1 MATVWAGRDE
11 LLGRRVAVKCLDPV
25 LARDEAIRDRFR
37 HEAVAAAGLSH
48 PFVVT
53 TFDAGEDDGTAFI
66 VMELVEGE
74 SLRQLLDH
82 QGVLDPGPAAAIG
95 AAVADALE
103 YAHRQGIVHR
113 DVKPANVLLAA
124 NGGVKV
130 TDFGIAKAI
139 GADDLTRTGT
149 LIGTARYLAPEQ
161 VQGQPAGPRSD
172 VYALGLVLY
181 EMLAGRPAFSGDTE
195 MATAV
200 ARLAGP
206 PPDLT
211 AVRPGLPPALVS
223 LVTAALQPDPAHRVP
238 SAAALAQ
245 GLRSVAAGAAPP
257 PTGPNGPSIGRPAS
271 PEAATASRTAPTPTT
286 PPAPVARRSGGFGR
300 FVGWVAF
307 LVLLVVLGVGA
318 YVVTTRVVDDGT
330 DPSPTTTVP
339 TGAVDGTP
347 AGGG

>member
-1 MATVWAGRDE
+1 MATVWSGRDE

-25 LARDEAIRDRFR
+25 LARDEALRDRFR
-37 HEAVAAAGLSH
+37 HEAVAAAGLNH

-53 TFDAGEDDGTAFI
+53 TFDAGEDDGTAYI
-66 VMELVEGE
+66 VMELVAGE
-74 SLRQLLDH
+74 SLRQLLDR

-124 NGGVKV
+124 NGAVKV
-130 TDFGIAKAI
+130 TDFGIAKAM
-139 GADDLTRTGT
+139 GTDDLTRTGT
-149 LIGTARYLAPEQ
+149 LVGTARYLAPEQ
-161 VQGQPAGPRSD
+161 VQGHPAGPRSD
-172 VYALGLVLY
+172 VYALGLVCF

-206 PPDLT
+206 PPDLG
-211 AVRPGLPPALVS
+211 VIRPGLPPALVA

-245 GLRSVAAGAAPP
+245 GLRAVAAGTAPPVPAAVAPP
-257 PTGPNGPSIGRPAS
+257 PAARSAARSGASTGGRPAS
-271 PEAATASRTAPTPTT
+271 PTATT
-286 PPAPVARRSGGFGR
+286 PRRRGGFGR

-307 LVLLVVLGVGA
+307 LVLLAALGVGA
-318 YVVTTRVVDDGT
+318 YVVTTRVVDDST
-330 DPSPTTTVP
+330 PTTTTVP
-339 TGAVDGTP
+339 APLPGDATLPTDG
-347 AGGG
+347 